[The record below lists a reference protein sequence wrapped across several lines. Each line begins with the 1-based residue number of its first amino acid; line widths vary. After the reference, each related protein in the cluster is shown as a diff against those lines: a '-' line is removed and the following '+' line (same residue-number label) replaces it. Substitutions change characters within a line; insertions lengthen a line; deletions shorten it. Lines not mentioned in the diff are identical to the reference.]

1 MNVGL
6 LIAAWGLWLL
16 WRRWH
21 PKGREG
27 ALLPFPDW
35 PTVSIVVPARN
46 ELRLVPRL
54 LDSLLALDYPQ
65 FEVILVDDQ
74 SDDGTGDLARLRI
87 DPRLVVVSGAPKP
100 PTWGGK
106 QWACHQGS
114 GVATGS
120 HLLFTDADTVHE
132 PDSLRRAIQVMTTSN
147 AGMMSCLPF
156 HDGTAIWERL
166 SGAFHVLLL
175 TVTAPLAKPRPGR
188 VYAIGQYLLFQ
199 RDAYDAIGGHESV
212 KDSLVEDLP
221 LANQCLRKG
230 IRYQV
235 VATGAPFFR
244 VRMYD
249 SLPEFL
255 RGWRRNF
262 RAGLGGSSLL
272 APLEMTAMI
281 AALAGSGGIAPAV
294 VGVVLVALA
303 QRRLGRFPVWGAL
316 AFPWGVALLCAATA
330 LAASDML
337 TGRAT
342 VWKGRPYFSRS

>member
-1 MNVGL
+1 MKVGL
-6 LIAAWGLWLL
+6 LIAAWGIWLL
-16 WRRWH
+16 WRRWR
-21 PKGREG
+21 PGIRFEA
-27 ALLPFPDW
+27 ALPLQDW

-46 ELRLVPRL
+46 EVRILPRL

-65 FEVILVDDQ
+65 FEVVVVDDQ
-74 SDDGTGDLARLRI
+74 SDDGTGDLVRLRS
-87 DPRLVVVSGAPKP
+87 DTRLVVVSGAPKP
-100 PTWGGK
+100 SSWGGK
-106 QWACHQGS
+106 QWACHQG
-114 GVATGS
+114 GRVATGS
-120 HLLFTDADTVHE
+120 LLLFTDADTVHE
-132 PDSLRRAIQVMTTSN
+132 PDSLRRAVQAMTTSQ
-147 AGMMSCLPF
+147 AGMLSCLPY
-156 HDGTAIWERL
+156 HEGTALWERL

-175 TVTAPLAKPRPGR
+175 TVTAPLAKARPGR

-199 RDAYDAIGGHESV
+199 RHAYDLIGGHESV

-221 LANQCLRKG
+221 LANACLRKG
-230 IRYQV
+230 VRYEV
-235 VATGAPFFR
+235 VGTGAPFFR

-262 RAGLGGSSLL
+262 RAGLGESSLL

-281 AALAGSGGIAPAV
+281 AALAGSGGLAPAV
-294 VGVVLVALA
+294 VAVLLVALA
-303 QRRLGRFPVWGAL
+303 QRRLGRFSVWGAL

-330 LAASDML
+330 LAASDMM